1 MGIGALRE
9 WESDGQ
15 YIASLALRKARPRA
29 AGAPLHARCRAT
41 TPRGIPTPDQSMPVR
56 SRFAFPLALALSGA
70 SLAIAPAAG
79 AQRAT
84 LASDSAS
91 LVQPAAAQPAATQA
105 VPVGPTMEA
114 ASVAVR
120 HAPVA
125 DAAKAPRGG
134 YGQPVALMVVGGAA
148 VLVGLIIGGGAG
160 TAIAIGGA
168 VAGLVGLYQYL
179 Q

>member
-1 MGIGALRE
+1 
-9 WESDGQ
+9 
-15 YIASLALRKARPRA
+15 
-29 AGAPLHARCRAT
+29 
-41 TPRGIPTPDQSMPVR
+41 MPVR
-56 SRFAFPLALALSGA
+56 SRFALPLALALSGA
-70 SLAIAPAAG
+70 SLAIAPSAS
-79 AQRAT
+79 AQRSAV
-84 LASDSAS
+84 ASDSLPTPQSPVTETSAA
-91 LVQPAAAQPAATQA
+91 AAAQTA
-105 VPVGPTMEA
+105 PVGPTLDA

-120 HAPVA
+120 HAPA
-125 DAAKAPRGG
+125 TDAAPARRGG

>member
-1 MGIGALRE
+1 
-9 WESDGQ
+9 
-15 YIASLALRKARPRA
+15 
-29 AGAPLHARCRAT
+29 
-41 TPRGIPTPDQSMPVR
+41 MPVR
-56 SRFAFPLALALSGA
+56 SRFALPLALALSGA
-70 SLAIAPAAG
+70 SLAVAPSAG
-79 AQRAT
+79 AQRSSV
-84 LASDSAS
+84 ASDS
-91 LVQPAAAQPAATQA
+91 LLTPQPAAAEPSAPQAAQTT
-105 VPVGPTMEA
+105 PVGPTMDA

-120 HAPVA
+120 HAPAA
-125 DAAKAPRGG
+125 DAAPARRAG